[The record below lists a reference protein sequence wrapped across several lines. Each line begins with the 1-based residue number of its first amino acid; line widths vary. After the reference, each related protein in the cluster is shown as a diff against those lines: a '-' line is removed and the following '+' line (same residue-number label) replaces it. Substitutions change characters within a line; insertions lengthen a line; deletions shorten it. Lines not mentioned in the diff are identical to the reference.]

1 MEQRSSDLKEY
12 LIPLRK
18 WWWLVAAATLVATL
32 SSFLATRQ
40 QPPIYRTHATV
51 MVGSAIENPN
61 PNGNEFWL
69 TQQLATTYADIV
81 QREPVRN
88 GTMTKLGLTRLPE
101 YTARVVPSTQLVEL
115 TVSDSDPR
123 RAQAVANELA
133 NQLIL
138 ISPAAPDSEDQQR
151 QAFINAQLSEMEAN
165 IQATQD
171 EISRKQIDLA
181 NMFSARQIADTQAQI
196 SSLQAKLAALQ
207 SNYAAL
213 LANTQ
218 RGALNSINIIEPAAL
233 PTLPVNPNKVVMI
246 LLAAAVSFL
255 LAAGAAYLLEYLD
268 DTLKN
273 PDDVKKVTGLITLGA
288 VPQISGVT
296 PGNEVAL
303 LASGQSIASEA
314 YRILRTNLQFAGIDR
329 PLRTL
334 MISSPAPGEG
344 KSLTASNLGAAFA
357 QTGQRVLLV
366 DADLHRPRLHRIFGL
381 RNNVGLTTALLEVR
395 PAVDGLLQETK
406 VPGLQVLTSG
416 PLPPNPAE
424 LLGSAR
430 MRELIQTLLAA
441 ADIVIFD
448 TPPVTAL
455 SDAAIMSSQVDGVL
469 MVMGAGETRREVA
482 RRALGALE
490 RVNARVIGALL
501 NRMPIQNGGYY
512 YYYYQYDHYNTEN
525 HSNGHDDGSTGKNR
539 LSSRNR
545 TRRSA
550 TQPKPTP
557 VDRNMPPN

>member
-1 MEQRSSDLKEY
+1 MEQRSSDLKEH
-12 LIPLRK
+12 LIPFRK
-18 WWWLVAAATLVATL
+18 WWWLIVAATLVATL

-40 QPPIYRTHATV
+40 QPPIYRTHVTV
-51 MVGSAIENPN
+51 MVGSTIENPN

-81 QREPVRN
+81 QRDPVRN
-88 GTMTKLGLTRLPE
+88 GTMAKLGLIRLPE

-115 TVSDSDPR
+115 TVSDSDPL

-151 QAFINAQLSEMEAN
+151 QAFIDAQLSELEAN

-171 EISRKQIDLA
+171 EISRKQISLA

-196 SSLQAKLAALQ
+196 SSLQAKLTALQ

-233 PTLPVNPNKVVMI
+233 PTAPVGPNKLATI
-246 LLAAAVSFL
+246 LLAAAIGFL

-288 VPQISGVT
+288 VPQIGGIT
-296 PGNEVAL
+296 PGHELAL

-344 KSLTASNLGAAFA
+344 KSLTVSNLGAAFA

-381 RNNVGLTTALLEVR
+381 HNNVGLTTALLEVR
-395 PAVDGLLQETK
+395 PTVDGLLQETQI
-406 VPGLQVLTSG
+406 PGLQVLTSG

-430 MRELIQTLLAA
+430 MRELTQTLLAA
-441 ADIVIFD
+441 VDIVIFD

-455 SDAAIMSSQVDGVL
+455 SDAAIMSRQVDGVL
-469 MVMGAGETRREVA
+469 MVMGAGRRGA
-482 RRALGALE
+482 RSHDE
-490 RVNARVIGALL
+490 PWARWS
-501 NRMPIQNGGYY
+501 
-512 YYYYQYDHYNTEN
+512 E
-525 HSNGHDDGSTGKNR
+525 ST
-539 LSSRNR
+539 
-545 TRRSA
+545 
-550 TQPKPTP
+550 PT
-557 VDRNMPPN
+557 